1 MKFLNFLIAFFIFIT
16 HTLAQQNHFIYIQTE
31 NKQPFYVR
39 IGDKVLSSSS
49 VGYIVIPKLQNGIY
63 EMNIGFP
70 KNEWPQQRI
79 TVTVN
84 NNDAGFVLKNF
95 EEKGWGLFNMQTLD
109 IIMASATQGNKD
121 GTAGNKSDGFADVL
135 ADVVNTPSIKQK
147 PVEKINDKKA
157 PAENPK
163 PVTVTETKI
172 TPVVK
177 EEKPVANGLKPA
189 VKLLSTLDNT
199 GRSMIYAD
207 GYDGKTD
214 TIRIFIPYSGKAEE
228 PVKETATTTIEK
240 PTIQE
245 MKPVVKEEVPVVKEK
260 KEEAKEDKKF
270 LDIEVQNPNAKKDT
284 VVNEPVK
291 EKKETV
297 LKEKERE
304 VINTPNAV
312 VTMINSDCKAVANDE
327 DFLKLRKKMAA
338 QKTDDNM
345 IVMARK
351 AFATKCYTTEQ
362 VSNLSVLFLKDEGRY
377 NFFDAAYPHVNDS
390 RNFGSLVN
398 KLSDEYYINR
408 FKAMIRH

>member
-1 MKFLNFLIAFFIFIT
+1 MKCLNFLIAFFIFIT
-16 HTLAQQNHFIYIQTE
+16 HTVAQQNHFIYIQTE

-39 IGDKVLSSSS
+39 VGDKLLSSSS

-109 IIMASATQGNKD
+109 IIMASAGQANKD
-121 GTAGNKSDGFADVL
+121 GAAKNQSDGFADVL

-147 PVEKINDKKA
+147 PAAEKTSETKA
-157 PAENPK
+157 LSENPK
-163 PVTVTETKI
+163 PVPVTETRI

-177 EEKPVANGLKPA
+177 EEKPATTVLKPP

-199 GRSMIYAD
+199 GRSIIYAD
-207 GYDGKTD
+207 AYNGNTD
-214 TIRIFIPYSGKAEE
+214 TIRIFIPYNGKAEE
-228 PVKETATTTIEK
+228 PIKGTATTTIEK
-240 PTIQE
+240 PAIQE
-245 MKPVVKEEVPVVKEK
+245 LKTVEKEQAPVVKEK
-260 KEEAKEDKKF
+260 KEEPKEDKKF
-270 LDIEVQNPNAKKDT
+270 LDIEVQNPNTKKEP

-291 EKKETV
+291 EKKEPEATT
-297 LKEKERE
+297 
-304 VINTPNAV
+304 NTNTV
-312 VTMINSDCKAVANDE
+312 VTMINSDCKAVANDD

-390 RNFGSLVN
+390 RNFGSLVS
-398 KLSDEYYINR
+398 KLTDEYYINR
-408 FKAMIRH
+408 FKAMMRH